1 MRLSLGL
8 SEPLA
13 ETVAASAA
21 AVVCPVISTL
31 DMAVVPPVV
40 VLVVAPVPAVR
51 SMWPT
56 FVQPRFVYT

>member
-1 MRLSLGL
+1 VRLSLGL

-13 ETVAASAA
+13 ETVAASAAA

-40 VLVVAPVPAVR
+40 VLVPVPAVR

-56 FVQPRFVYT
+56 FVQPRFVYM

>member
-1 MRLSLGL
+1 VRLSLGL

-21 AVVCPVISTL
+21 AAVCPVISTL

-40 VLVVAPVPAVR
+40 VLVLVPAVR

-56 FVQPRFVYT
+56 FVQPRFVYM